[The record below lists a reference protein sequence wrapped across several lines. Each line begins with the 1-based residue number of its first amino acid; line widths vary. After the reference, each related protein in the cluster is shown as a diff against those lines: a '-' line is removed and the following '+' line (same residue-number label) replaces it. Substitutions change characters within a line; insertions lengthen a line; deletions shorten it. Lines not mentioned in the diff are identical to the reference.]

1 MFSVVLVKLWKP
13 AKSGVVLLDA
23 VQIRPVTARTPIE
36 VGRTHGEWAV
46 LPTQAARAPCLC
58 GTLGFHVK

>member
-1 MFSVVLVKLWKP
+1 MLWKP
-13 AKSGVVLLDA
+13 VESGAVLLDA
-23 VQIRPVTARTPIE
+23 VQIWPVAAHTPVE

-46 LPTQAARAPCLC
+46 LPVQAARALCLC